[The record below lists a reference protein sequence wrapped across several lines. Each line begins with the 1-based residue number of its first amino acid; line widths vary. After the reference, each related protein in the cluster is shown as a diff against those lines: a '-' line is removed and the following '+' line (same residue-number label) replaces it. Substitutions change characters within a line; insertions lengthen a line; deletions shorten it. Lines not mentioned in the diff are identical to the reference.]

1 MSVCMDRDGNKIRPS
16 AQKGVLL
23 VFTAL
28 LLPVIFACAGLAV
41 DLGNMY
47 VHKSNLQNAVD
58 AAALAGAAGYIAGEE
73 TAEDHPGANTLS
85 DEYLKA
91 NLGREYQNLIVKD
104 FQAQTVSGKTY
115 YRVKVTQKSP
125 VYFMTLLGLD
135 PLTDVSADAVAQ
147 VGSAGSSS
155 SGFGFKD
162 LIVANHISDLGSIG
176 PNYYYWWRDIFS
188 PYLLGSYGIQATYD
202 GNIVERGSDSPG
214 YAFTPDAY
222 NKTLGWAVADHN
234 YFRLSDGGD
243 TDYNSFYDSTER
255 KFDDL
260 YNANR
265 SSVQKWNY
273 TNQVIYGTGDYYEK
287 TTSGNANVTIQG
299 LDGESSKP
307 IYVKIDSEA
316 NANKININIPE
327 TNNRPIVII
336 YTGTT
341 KNGKGNGK
349 GNNKPLILD
358 INSSSN
364 WYGPTTFTG
373 VLYAPNADVV
383 IQMGYGCE
391 FRGSIYAGDL
401 TVDSNMSRFTYM
413 NILGGSSA
421 GASTEKSKT
430 KLIENSSLVWS

>member
-1 MSVCMDRDGNKIRPS
+1 MDRDGNRSRPS
-16 AQKGVLL
+16 VQKGVLL

-28 LLPVIFACAGLAV
+28 LLPVVFACAGLAV

-58 AAALAGAAGYIAGEE
+58 SAALAGAAGYIAGGE
-73 TAEDHPGANTLS
+73 TAEDHPGANIMS

-91 NLGREYQNLIVKD
+91 NLGGEYQKLIVKD

-135 PLTDVSADAVAQ
+135 SLMDVSADAVAQ
-147 VGSAGSSS
+147 VGNAGSSS

-162 LIVANHISDLGSIG
+162 LIVANNISSLGSIG
-176 PNYYYWWRDIFS
+176 SNYYYWWRDIFS
-188 PYLLGSYGIQATYD
+188 PYLLRTYSVQATYD

>member
-1 MSVCMDRDGNKIRPS
+1 MDRDGNRSRPS

-28 LLPVIFACAGLAV
+28 LLPVVFACAGLAV

-58 AAALAGAAGYIAGEE
+58 SAALAGAAGYIAGGE
-73 TAEDHPGANTLS
+73 TAEDHPGANIMS

-91 NLGREYQNLIVKD
+91 NLGGEYQKLIVKD

-135 PLTDVSADAVAQ
+135 SLMDVSADAVAQ
-147 VGSAGSSS
+147 VGNAGSSS

-162 LIVANHISDLGSIG
+162 LIVANNISSLGSIG
-176 PNYYYWWRDIFS
+176 SNYYYWWRDIFS
-188 PYLLGSYGIQATYD
+188 PYLLRTYSVQATYD

-222 NKTLGWAVADHN
+222 NKTLGWAVADHD
-234 YFRLSDGGD
+234 YFRLSDGSD
-243 TDYNSFYDSTER
+243 TDYNAFYDSTKR

-260 YNANR
+260 YNANK

-273 TNQVIYGTGDYYEK
+273 TNQYIYGTGDYYEK
-287 TTSGNANVTIQG
+287 TTSGNATVTIQD
-299 LDGESSKP
+299 LEGESGKP
-307 IYVKIDSEA
+307 IYVKIDDDLNA
-316 NANKININIPE
+316 NANKITINIPE

-341 KNGKGNGK
+341 KNGKGNGN
-349 GNNKPLILD
+349 GNNKPLILN
-358 INSSSN
+358 INSSLN

-373 VLYAPNADVV
+373 VLYAPNADVI

-391 FRGSIYAGDL
+391 FRGSSYAGDL
-401 TVDSNMSRFTYM
+401 TVDSNMSRFTYT
-413 NILGGSSA
+413 NVLGGSSS
-421 GASTEKSKT
+421 GTSTEKSKT

>member
-1 MSVCMDRDGNKIRPS
+1 MDRDGNRSRLS

-28 LLPVIFACAGLAV
+28 LLPVVFACAGLAV

-58 AAALAGAAGYIAGEE
+58 SAALAGAAGYIAGGE
-73 TAEDHPGANTLS
+73 TAEDHPGANIMS

-91 NLGREYQNLIVKD
+91 NLGGEYQKLIVKD

-135 PLTDVSADAVAQ
+135 SLMDVSADAVAQ
-147 VGSAGSSS
+147 VGNAGSSS

-162 LIVANHISDLGSIG
+162 LIVANHISSLGSIG
-176 PNYYYWWRDIFS
+176 SNYYYWWRDIFS
-188 PYLLGSYGIQATYD
+188 PYLLRTYSVQATYD

-222 NKTLGWAVADHN
+222 NKTLGWAVADHD
-234 YFRLSDGGD
+234 YFRLSDGSD
-243 TDYNSFYDSTER
+243 TDYNAFYDSTKR

-260 YNANR
+260 YNANK

-273 TNQVIYGTGDYYEK
+273 TNRYIYGTGDYYEK
-287 TTSGNANVTIQG
+287 TTSGNATVTIQD
-299 LDGESSKP
+299 LEGESGKP
-307 IYVKIDSEA
+307 IYVKIDDDLNA
-316 NANKININIPE
+316 NANKITINIPE

-341 KNGKGNGK
+341 KNGKGNGN
-349 GNNKPLILD
+349 GNNKPLILN
-358 INSSSN
+358 INSSLN

-373 VLYAPNADVV
+373 VLYAPNADVI

-401 TVDSNMSRFTYM
+401 TVDSNMSRFTYT
-413 NILGGSSA
+413 NVLGGSSS
-421 GASTEKSKT
+421 GTSTEKSKT

>member
-1 MSVCMDRDGNKIRPS
+1 MDRDGNRSRPS

-28 LLPVIFACAGLAV
+28 LLPVVFACAGLAV

-58 AAALAGAAGYIAGEE
+58 SAALAGAAGYIAGGE
-73 TAEDHPGANTLS
+73 TAEDHPGANIMS

-91 NLGREYQNLIVKD
+91 NLGGEYQKLIVKD

-391 FRGSIYAGDL
+391 FRGSINAGDL

>member
-1 MSVCMDRDGNKIRPS
+1 MDRDGNKIRPS

-58 AAALAGAAGYIAGEE
+58 AADLAGAAGYIAGEE

>member
-1 MSVCMDRDGNKIRPS
+1 MDRDGNKIRPS

-364 WYGPTTFTG
+364 WYGRLLLLVFYMHRM
-373 VLYAPNADVV
+373 LMLLFKWDMDANFVV
-383 IQMGYGCE
+383 PFM
-391 FRGSIYAGDL
+391 RGI
-401 TVDSNMSRFTYM
+401 
-413 NILGGSSA
+413 
-421 GASTEKSKT
+421 
-430 KLIENSSLVWS
+430 

>member
-1 MSVCMDRDGNKIRPS
+1 MDRDGNRSRPS

-28 LLPVIFACAGLAV
+28 LLPVVFACAGLAV

-91 NLGREYQNLIVKD
+91 NLGREYQKLIVKD

>member
-1 MSVCMDRDGNKIRPS
+1 MDRDGNKIRPS

-176 PNYYYWWRDIFS
+176 PHYYYWWRDIFS

>member
-1 MSVCMDRDGNKIRPS
+1 MDRDGNRSRPS

-28 LLPVIFACAGLAV
+28 LLPVVFACAGLAV

-58 AAALAGAAGYIAGEE
+58 SAALAGAAGYIAGGE
-73 TAEDHPGANTLS
+73 TAEDHPGANIMS

-91 NLGREYQNLIVKD
+91 NLGGEYQKLIVKD

-135 PLTDVSADAVAQ
+135 SLMDVSADAVAQ
-147 VGSAGSSS
+147 VGNAGSSS

-162 LIVANHISDLGSIG
+162 LIVANHISSLGSIG
-176 PNYYYWWRDIFS
+176 SNYYYWWRDISS
-188 PYLLGSYGIQATYD
+188 PYLLRTYSVQATYD

-222 NKTLGWAVADHN
+222 NKTLEWAVADHD
-234 YFRLSDGGD
+234 YFRLSDGSD
-243 TDYNSFYDSTER
+243 TDYNAFYDSTKR

-260 YNANR
+260 YNANK

-273 TNQVIYGTGDYYEK
+273 TNQYIYGTGDYYEK
-287 TTSGNANVTIQG
+287 TTSGNATVTIQD
-299 LDGESSKP
+299 LEGESGKP
-307 IYVKIDSEA
+307 IYVKIDDDLNA
-316 NANKININIPE
+316 NANKITINIPE

-341 KNGKGNGK
+341 KNGKGNGN
-349 GNNKPLILD
+349 GNNKPLILN
-358 INSSSN
+358 INSSLN
-364 WYGPTTFTG
+364 RYGPTTFTG
-373 VLYAPNADVV
+373 VLYAPNADVI

-401 TVDSNMSRFTYM
+401 TVDSNMSRFTYT
-413 NILGGSSA
+413 NVLGGSSS
-421 GASTEKSKT
+421 GTSTEKSKT

>member
-1 MSVCMDRDGNKIRPS
+1 MDRDGNKIRPS

-155 SGFGFKD
+155 SGFGLKD

>member
-1 MSVCMDRDGNKIRPS
+1 MDRDGNRSRPS

-28 LLPVIFACAGLAV
+28 LLPVVFACAGLAV

-58 AAALAGAAGYIAGEE
+58 SAALAGAAGYIAGGE
-73 TAEDHPGANTLS
+73 TAEDHPGANIMS

-91 NLGREYQNLIVKD
+91 NLGGEYQKLIVKD

-135 PLTDVSADAVAQ
+135 SLMDVSADAVAQ
-147 VGSAGSSS
+147 VGNAGSSS

-162 LIVANHISDLGSIG
+162 LIVANNISSLGSIG
-176 PNYYYWWRDIFS
+176 SNYYYWWRDIFS
-188 PYLLGSYGIQATYD
+188 PYLLRTYSVQATYD

>member
-1 MSVCMDRDGNKIRPS
+1 MDRDGNKIRPS

-176 PNYYYWWRDIFS
+176 LNYYYWWRDIFS

>member
-1 MSVCMDRDGNKIRPS
+1 MDRDGNRSRPS

-28 LLPVIFACAGLAV
+28 LLPVVFACAGLAV

-58 AAALAGAAGYIAGEE
+58 SAALAGAAGYIAGGE
-73 TAEDHPGANTLS
+73 TAEDHPGANIMS

-91 NLGREYQNLIVKD
+91 NLGGEYQKLIVKD

-135 PLTDVSADAVAQ
+135 SLMDVSADAVAQ
-147 VGSAGSSS
+147 VGNAGSSS

-162 LIVANHISDLGSIG
+162 LIVANHISSLGSIG
-176 PNYYYWWRDIFS
+176 SNYYYWWRDIFS
-188 PYLLGSYGIQATYD
+188 PYLLRTYSVQATYD

-222 NKTLGWAVADHN
+222 NKTLGWAVADHD
-234 YFRLSDGGD
+234 YFRLSDGSD
-243 TDYNSFYDSTER
+243 TDYNAFYDSTKR

-260 YNANR
+260 YNANK

-273 TNQVIYGTGDYYEK
+273 TNRYIYGTGDYYEK
-287 TTSGNANVTIQG
+287 TTSGNATVTIQD
-299 LDGESSKP
+299 LEGESGKP
-307 IYVKIDSEA
+307 IYVKIDDDLNA
-316 NANKININIPE
+316 NANKITINIPE

-341 KNGKGNGK
+341 KNGKGNGN
-349 GNNKPLILD
+349 GNNKPLILN
-358 INSSSN
+358 INSSLN

-373 VLYAPNADVV
+373 VLYAPNADVI
-383 IQMGYGCE
+383 IQMGYGW
-391 FRGSIYAGDL
+391 G
-401 TVDSNMSRFTYM
+401 V
-413 NILGGSSA
+413 
-421 GASTEKSKT
+421 
-430 KLIENSSLVWS
+430 

>member
-1 MSVCMDRDGNKIRPS
+1 MDRDGNRSRPS

-28 LLPVIFACAGLAV
+28 LLPVVFACAGLAV

-58 AAALAGAAGYIAGEE
+58 SAALAGAAGYIAGGE
-73 TAEDHPGANTLS
+73 TAEDHPGANIMS

-91 NLGREYQNLIVKD
+91 NLGGEYQKLIVKD

-222 NKTLGWAVADHN
+222 NKTLGWAVVDHN

-421 GASTEKSKT
+421 VASTEKSKT

>member
-1 MSVCMDRDGNKIRPS
+1 MDRDGNKIRPS

>member
-1 MSVCMDRDGNKIRPS
+1 MDRDGNKIRPS

-188 PYLLGSYGIQATYD
+188 PYLLGSYGIQAIYD

>member
-1 MSVCMDRDGNKIRPS
+1 MDRDGNKIRPS
-16 AQKGVLL
+16 AQKGVIL

-162 LIVANHISDLGSIG
+162 FIVANHISDLGSIG

-188 PYLLGSYGIQATYD
+188 PYLLDSYGIQATYD

-243 TDYNSFYDSTER
+243 TDYNSSYDSTER

-273 TNQVIYGTGDYYEK
+273 TNQVINGTGDYYEK

-327 TNNRPIVII
+327 TNNRPIVLI

-358 INSSSN
+358 INSSSK

>member
-1 MSVCMDRDGNKIRPS
+1 MDRDGNKIRPS

-91 NLGREYQNLIVKD
+91 NLGREYQKLIVKD

>member
-1 MSVCMDRDGNKIRPS
+1 MDRDGNRSRPS

-28 LLPVIFACAGLAV
+28 LLPVVFACAGLAV

-58 AAALAGAAGYIAGEE
+58 SAALAGAAGYIAGGE
-73 TAEDHPGANTLS
+73 TAEDHPGANIMS

-91 NLGREYQNLIVKD
+91 NLGGEYQKLIVKD

-327 TNNRPIVII
+327 TNNRPILII
-336 YTGTT
+336 YTGRT

>member
-1 MSVCMDRDGNKIRPS
+1 MDRDGNRSRPS

-28 LLPVIFACAGLAV
+28 LLPVVFACAGLAV

-58 AAALAGAAGYIAGEE
+58 SAALAGAAGYIAGGE
-73 TAEDHPGANTLS
+73 TAEDHPGANIMS

-91 NLGREYQNLIVKD
+91 NLGGEYQKLIVKD

-135 PLTDVSADAVAQ
+135 SLMDVSADAVAQ
-147 VGSAGSSS
+147 VGNAGSSS

-162 LIVANHISDLGSIG
+162 LIVANHISSLGSIG
-176 PNYYYWWRDIFS
+176 SNYYYWWRDIFS
-188 PYLLGSYGIQATYD
+188 PYLLRTYSVQATYD

-222 NKTLGWAVADHN
+222 NKTLGWAVADHD
-234 YFRLSDGGD
+234 YFRLSDGSD
-243 TDYNSFYDSTER
+243 TDYNAFYDSTKR

-260 YNANR
+260 YNANK

-273 TNQVIYGTGDYYEK
+273 TNRYIYGTGDYYEK
-287 TTSGNANVTIQG
+287 TTSGNATVTIQD
-299 LDGESSKP
+299 LEGESGKP
-307 IYVKIDSEA
+307 IYVKIDDDLNA
-316 NANKININIPE
+316 NANKITINIPE

-341 KNGKGNGK
+341 KNGKGNGN
-349 GNNKPLILD
+349 GNNKPLILN

-373 VLYAPNADVV
+373 VLYAPNADVI

-401 TVDSNMSRFTYM
+401 TVDSNMSRFTYT
-413 NILGGSSA
+413 NVLGGSSS
-421 GASTEKSKT
+421 GTSTEKSKT

>member
-1 MSVCMDRDGNKIRPS
+1 MDRDGNKIRPS

-401 TVDSNMSRFTYM
+401 TVDSKADC
-413 NILGGSSA
+413 II
-421 GASTEKSKT
+421 
-430 KLIENSSLVWS
+430 KLNT

>member
-1 MSVCMDRDGNKIRPS
+1 MDRDGNKIRPS

-104 FQAQTVSGKTY
+104 FQAQTVSGKMY

-202 GNIVERGSDSPG
+202 GNFVERGSDSPG

-401 TVDSNMSRFTYM
+401 TVDSNMPRFTYM

>member
-1 MSVCMDRDGNKIRPS
+1 MDRDGNRSRPS

-28 LLPVIFACAGLAV
+28 LLPVVFACAGLAV

-58 AAALAGAAGYIAGEE
+58 SAALAGAAGYIAGGE
-73 TAEDHPGANTLS
+73 TAEDHPGANIMS

-188 PYLLGSYGIQATYD
+188 PYLLG
-202 GNIVERGSDSPG
+202 
-214 YAFTPDAY
+214 
-222 NKTLGWAVADHN
+222 
-234 YFRLSDGGD
+234 
-243 TDYNSFYDSTER
+243 
-255 KFDDL
+255 
-260 YNANR
+260 
-265 SSVQKWNY
+265 
-273 TNQVIYGTGDYYEK
+273 
-287 TTSGNANVTIQG
+287 
-299 LDGESSKP
+299 
-307 IYVKIDSEA
+307 
-316 NANKININIPE
+316 
-327 TNNRPIVII
+327 
-336 YTGTT
+336 
-341 KNGKGNGK
+341 
-349 GNNKPLILD
+349 
-358 INSSSN
+358 
-364 WYGPTTFTG
+364 
-373 VLYAPNADVV
+373 
-383 IQMGYGCE
+383 
-391 FRGSIYAGDL
+391 
-401 TVDSNMSRFTYM
+401 
-413 NILGGSSA
+413 
-421 GASTEKSKT
+421 
-430 KLIENSSLVWS
+430 

>member
-1 MSVCMDRDGNKIRPS
+1 MDRDGNRSRPS

-28 LLPVIFACAGLAV
+28 LLPVVFACAGLAV

-58 AAALAGAAGYIAGEE
+58 SAALAGAAGYIAGGE
-73 TAEDHPGANTLS
+73 TAEDHPGANIMS

-91 NLGREYQNLIVKD
+91 NLGGEYQKLIVKD

-135 PLTDVSADAVAQ
+135 SLMDVSADAVAQ

-391 FRGSIYAGDL
+391 FRGSIYVFTWL
-401 TVDSNMSRFTYM
+401 TEVTATIFT
-413 NILGGSSA
+413 IIFIA
-421 GASTEKSKT
+421 
-430 KLIENSSLVWS
+430 

>member
-1 MSVCMDRDGNKIRPS
+1 MDRDGNRSRPS

-28 LLPVIFACAGLAV
+28 LLPVVFACAGLAV

-58 AAALAGAAGYIAGEE
+58 SAALAGAAGYIAGGE
-73 TAEDHPGANTLS
+73 TAEDHPGANIMS

-188 PYLLGSYGIQATYD
+188 SYLLGSYSDCLTAVIRITIRFMIQ
-202 GNIVERGSDSPG
+202 
-214 YAFTPDAY
+214 
-222 NKTLGWAVADHN
+222 
-234 YFRLSDGGD
+234 
-243 TDYNSFYDSTER
+243 
-255 KFDDL
+255 
-260 YNANR
+260 
-265 SSVQKWNY
+265 QKESLM
-273 TNQVIYGTGDYYEK
+273 IYIMRT
-287 TTSGNANVTIQG
+287 A
-299 LDGESSKP
+299 LP
-307 IYVKIDSEA
+307 F
-316 NANKININIPE
+316 
-327 TNNRPIVII
+327 
-336 YTGTT
+336 
-341 KNGKGNGK
+341 KNGITPIGSFMELGIITKKQLQGM
-349 GNNKPLILD
+349 
-358 INSSSN
+358 
-364 WYGPTTFTG
+364 
-373 VLYAPNADVV
+373 
-383 IQMGYGCE
+383 QM
-391 FRGSIYAGDL
+391 
-401 TVDSNMSRFTYM
+401 
-413 NILGGSSA
+413 
-421 GASTEKSKT
+421 
-430 KLIENSSLVWS
+430 

>member
-1 MSVCMDRDGNKIRPS
+1 MDRDGNKIRPS

-327 TNNRPIVII
+327 TNNRTIVII

>member
-1 MSVCMDRDGNKIRPS
+1 MDRDGNKIRPS

-73 TAEDHPGANTLS
+73 TAEDHSGANTLS

-222 NKTLGWAVADHN
+222 NKTLGWAVADHD
-234 YFRLSDGGD
+234 YFRLSDGSD
-243 TDYNSFYDSTER
+243 TDYNAFYDSTKR

-260 YNANR
+260 YNANK

-273 TNQVIYGTGDYYEK
+273 TNQYIYGTGDYYEK
-287 TTSGNANVTIQG
+287 TTSGNATVTIQD
-299 LDGESSKP
+299 LEGESGKP
-307 IYVKIDSEA
+307 IYVKIDDDLNA
-316 NANKININIPE
+316 NANKITINIPE

-341 KNGKGNGK
+341 KNGKGNGN
-349 GNNKPLILD
+349 GNNKPLILN

-373 VLYAPNADVV
+373 VLYAPNADVI
-383 IQMGYGCE
+383 IQWGMDAN
-391 FRGSIYAGDL
+391 FVVPSMRGI
-401 TVDSNMSRFTYM
+401 
-413 NILGGSSA
+413 
-421 GASTEKSKT
+421 
-430 KLIENSSLVWS
+430 

>member
-1 MSVCMDRDGNKIRPS
+1 MDRDGNRSRPS

-28 LLPVIFACAGLAV
+28 LLPVVFACAGLAV

-58 AAALAGAAGYIAGEE
+58 SAALAGAAGYIAGGE
-73 TAEDHPGANTLS
+73 TAEDHPGANIMS

-273 TNQVIYGTGDYYEK
+273 TNRVIYGTGDYYEK

-364 WYGPTTFTG
+364 WHGPTTFTG

>member
-1 MSVCMDRDGNKIRPS
+1 MDRDGNKIRPS

-307 IYVKIDSEA
+307 IYVKIDDDLNA
-316 NANKININIPE
+316 NANKITINIPE

-341 KNGKGNGK
+341 KNGKGNGN
-349 GNNKPLILD
+349 GNNKPLILN
-358 INSSSN
+358 INSSLN

-373 VLYAPNADVV
+373 VLYAPNADVI

-401 TVDSNMSRFTYM
+401 TVDSNMSRFTYT
-413 NILGGSSA
+413 NVLGGSSS
-421 GASTEKSKT
+421 GTSTEKSKT

>member
-1 MSVCMDRDGNKIRPS
+1 MDMDGNRSRPS

-28 LLPVIFACAGLAV
+28 LLPVVFACAGLAV

-58 AAALAGAAGYIAGEE
+58 SAALAGAAGYIAGGE
-73 TAEDHPGANTLS
+73 TAEDHPGANIMS

-273 TNQVIYGTGDYYEK
+273 TNQVIYRTGDYYEK

-349 GNNKPLILD
+349 GNNKPLILN

-373 VLYAPNADVV
+373 VLYAPNADVI

-401 TVDSNMSRFTYM
+401 TVDSNMSRFTYT
-413 NILGGSSA
+413 NVLGGSSS
-421 GASTEKSKT
+421 GTSTEKSKT

>member
-1 MSVCMDRDGNKIRPS
+1 MDRDGNKIRPS

-155 SGFGFKD
+155 SGFGLKD
-162 LIVANHISDLGSIG
+162 LIVANHISDLGSLG

>member
-1 MSVCMDRDGNKIRPS
+1 MDRDGNRSRPS

-28 LLPVIFACAGLAV
+28 LLPVVFACAGLAV

-58 AAALAGAAGYIAGEE
+58 SAALAGAAGYIAGGE
-73 TAEDHPGANTLS
+73 TAEDHPGANIMS

-91 NLGREYQNLIVKD
+91 NLGGEYQKLIVKD

-115 YRVKVTQKSP
+115 YHVKVTQKSP

-135 PLTDVSADAVAQ
+135 SLMDVSADAVAQ
-147 VGSAGSSS
+147 VGNAGSSS

-162 LIVANHISDLGSIG
+162 LIVANHISSLGSIG
-176 PNYYYWWRDIFS
+176 SNYYYWWRDIFS
-188 PYLLGSYGIQATYD
+188 PYLLRTYSVQATYD

-222 NKTLGWAVADHN
+222 NKTLGWAVADHD
-234 YFRLSDGGD
+234 YFRLSDGSD
-243 TDYNSFYDSTER
+243 TDYNAFYDSTKR

-260 YNANR
+260 YNANK

-273 TNQVIYGTGDYYEK
+273 TNRYIYGTGDYYEK
-287 TTSGNANVTIQG
+287 TTSGNATVTIQD
-299 LDGESSKP
+299 LEGESGKP
-307 IYVKIDSEA
+307 IYVKIDDDLNA
-316 NANKININIPE
+316 NANKITINIPE

-341 KNGKGNGK
+341 KNGKGNGN
-349 GNNKPLILD
+349 GNNKPLILN
-358 INSSSN
+358 INSSLN

-373 VLYAPNADVV
+373 VLYAPNADVI

-401 TVDSNMSRFTYM
+401 TVDSNMSRFTYT
-413 NILGGSSA
+413 NVLGGSSS
-421 GASTEKSKT
+421 GTSTEKSKT

>member
-1 MSVCMDRDGNKIRPS
+1 MDRDGNKIRPS

-401 TVDSNMSRFTYM
+401 TVDSNMSRFTY
-413 NILGGSSA
+413 ILDSRD
-421 GASTEKSKT
+421 T
-430 KLIENSSLVWS
+430 

>member
-1 MSVCMDRDGNKIRPS
+1 MDRDGNRSRPS

>member
-1 MSVCMDRDGNKIRPS
+1 MDRDGNRSRPS

-28 LLPVIFACAGLAV
+28 LLPVVFACAGLAV

-58 AAALAGAAGYIAGEE
+58 SAALAGAAGYIAGGE
-73 TAEDHPGANTLS
+73 TAEDHPGANIMS

-91 NLGREYQNLIVKD
+91 NLGGEYQNLIVKD

-135 PLTDVSADAVAQ
+135 SLMDVSADAVAQ
-147 VGSAGSSS
+147 VGNAGSSS

-162 LIVANHISDLGSIG
+162 LIVANNISSLGSIG
-176 PNYYYWWRDIFS
+176 SNYYYWWRDIFS
-188 PYLLGSYGIQATYD
+188 PYLLRTYSVQATYD

-222 NKTLGWAVADHN
+222 NKTLGWAVADHD
-234 YFRLSDGGD
+234 YFRLSDGSD
-243 TDYNSFYDSTER
+243 TDYNAFYDSTKR

-260 YNANR
+260 YNANK

-273 TNQVIYGTGDYYEK
+273 TNQYIYGTGDYYEK
-287 TTSGNANVTIQG
+287 TTSGNATVTIQD
-299 LDGESSKP
+299 LEGESGKP
-307 IYVKIDSEA
+307 IYVKIDDDLNA
-316 NANKININIPE
+316 NANKITINIPE

-341 KNGKGNGK
+341 KNGKGNGN
-349 GNNKPLILD
+349 GNNKPLILN

-373 VLYAPNADVV
+373 VLYAPNADVI
-383 IQMGYGCE
+383 IQMGHGCE

-401 TVDSNMSRFTYM
+401 TVDSNMSRFTYT
-413 NILGGSSA
+413 NVLGGSSS
-421 GASTEKSKT
+421 GTSTEKSKT

>member
-1 MSVCMDRDGNKIRPS
+1 MDRDGNRSRPS

-28 LLPVIFACAGLAV
+28 LLPVVFACAGLAV

-58 AAALAGAAGYIAGEE
+58 SAALAGAAGYIAGGE
-73 TAEDHPGANTLS
+73 TAEDHPGANIMS

-176 PNYYYWWRDIFS
+176 SNYYYWWRDIFS
-188 PYLLGSYGIQATYD
+188 PYLLRTYSVQATYD

-222 NKTLGWAVADHN
+222 NKTLGWAVADHD
-234 YFRLSDGGD
+234 YFRLSDGSD
-243 TDYNSFYDSTER
+243 TDYNAFYDSTKR

-260 YNANR
+260 YNANK

-273 TNQVIYGTGDYYEK
+273 TNRYIYGTGDYYEK
-287 TTSGNANVTIQG
+287 TTSGNATVTIQD
-299 LDGESSKP
+299 LEGESGKP
-307 IYVKIDSEA
+307 IYVKIDDDLNA
-316 NANKININIPE
+316 NANKITINIPE

-341 KNGKGNGK
+341 KNGKGNGN
-349 GNNKPLILD
+349 GNNKPLILN

-364 WYGPTTFTG
+364 WYEPTTFTG
-373 VLYAPNADVV
+373 VLYAPNADVI

-391 FRGSIYAGDL
+391 FRGSIYVGDL
-401 TVDSNMSRFTYM
+401 TVDSNMSRFTYT
-413 NILGGSSA
+413 NVLGGSSS
-421 GASTEKSKT
+421 GTSTEKSKT